1 MKTSARV
8 VLADIDWLDGRTDA
22 ARSVYVASVGVVGTS
37 AGERMVRAKA
47 EALAPG
53 RSVESATAVR
63 DWLLGKSSTEVG
75 LLALQRAAL
84 AEAWG
89 LPAYLI
95 GRRLYGRG
103 EWGAGVAWL
112 TKAAVLGL
120 EDPLLAAENLR
131 LLGRAA
137 YRADQPSA
145 SSEAFAALEALASAP
160 GYVAGARSWRRR
172 LAWRNRGAPPDV
184 GED

>member
-1 MKTSARV
+1 M
-8 VLADIDWLDGRTDA
+8 
-22 ARSVYVASVGVVGTS
+22 
-37 AGERMVRAKA
+37 RAQ
-47 EALAPG
+47 
-53 RSVESATAVR
+53 
-63 DWLLGKSSTEVG
+63 G

-84 AEAWG
+84 SEAWA

-103 EWGAGVAWL
+103 EWAAAVAWL
-112 TKAAVLGL
+112 TKAQRLGPT
-120 EDPLLAAENLR
+120 DPLLAAENLR

-137 YRADQPSA
+137 YRADQPSIA
-145 SSEAFAALEALASAP
+145 LEAFEALEALEPAP

-172 LAWRNRGAPPDV
+172 LAWRNRVTAPDV